1 MRSPRVAE
9 AMKKGPLIFN
19 ESIRGTLGDADR
31 GKVVVIDIDSGD
43 YEIDYDDAAALFR
56 LLERRPDAYDLVG
69 VVVGFDAVHFIG
81 FQPVLVTT
89 LESDSTPL
97 LGMALMWGSRLTA
110 DARQGGEVLIEG
122 MSDTD
127 AG

>member
-1 MRSPRVAE
+1 
-9 AMKKGPLIFN
+9 MKKGPLIFN

-56 LLERRPDAYDLVG
+56 LLERRPDAYTWSER
-69 VVVGFDAVHFIG
+69 VGFDAVHFIG

-97 LGMALMWGSRLTA
+97 LGMALMWGSRLTV